1 MVKRHDGFRR
11 NHLPLLPTR
20 HTSDRSTLQ
29 TTDTLHD
36 SGNAFPRL
44 GVDHLLLELLLLP
57 IRFYRRRAVNA
68 ASLHVHKTL
77 RHPDTTVVAND
88 AAHVAVEIHK
98 VLLQLLD
105 QHRRHRHEHA
115 IRQLGMTHS
124 RESNLSILRRTRVQR
139 SRSTGIHVL
148 DLGLHV
154 KHHPDELHSP
164 GLLPRRWTASARYL
178 RRFFDDVHHPE
189 EERC

>member
-20 HTSDRSTLQ
+20 HTADRSTLQ
-29 TTDTLHD
+29 TIDTLHD

-44 GVDHLLLELLLLP
+44 GVDHLLLELLLPP
-57 IRFYRRRAVNA
+57 IRFRRGRAVNA
-68 ASLHVHKTL
+68 ASFHVHKTL
-77 RHPDTTVVAND
+77 RHPDTAVVAND
-88 AAHVAVEIHK
+88 AAHIAVEIHE
-98 VLLQLLD
+98 VLFQLLD
-105 QHRRHRHEHA
+105 QHGGHGHEHA
-115 IRQLGMTHS
+115 IRQLGMTYS

-139 SRSTGIHVL
+139 SGATGIHVL

-154 KHHPDELHSP
+154 KHHPNELHSP
-164 GLLPRRWTASARYL
+164 GLLPRKGTASAAHL
-178 RRFFDDVHHPE
+178 RRFFDDAHHPE